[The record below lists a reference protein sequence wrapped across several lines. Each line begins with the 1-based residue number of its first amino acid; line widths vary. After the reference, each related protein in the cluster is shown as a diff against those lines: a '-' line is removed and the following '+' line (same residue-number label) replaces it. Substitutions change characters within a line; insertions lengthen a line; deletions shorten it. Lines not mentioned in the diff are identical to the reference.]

1 MTTTSSRTRTC
12 IATRTRQDECALL
25 RLVLDPSDPDR
36 SRVLPDPRRRLPGRG
51 AWITPT
57 IEALELALKQRA
69 IARALRASTPVD
81 TGEVREYLENLDPEN
96 HKRKT

>member
-1 MTTTSSRTRTC
+1 MIATSSRTRTC
-12 IATRTRQDECALL
+12 IATRTRQEESALL